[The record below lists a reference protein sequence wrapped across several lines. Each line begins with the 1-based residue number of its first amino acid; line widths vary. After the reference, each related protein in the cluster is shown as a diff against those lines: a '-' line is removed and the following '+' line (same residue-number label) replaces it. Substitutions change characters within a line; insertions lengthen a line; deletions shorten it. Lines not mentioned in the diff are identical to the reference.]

1 MDTKDSH
8 SAAPFIQTPPNKAS
22 FQLDPNWRIP
32 VKQAKQILQI
42 AQRFGLQQDPI
53 LEACGIDK
61 KWLEINDYQMPVGP
75 LYELNKQ
82 IAKLAG
88 NEDLGL
94 FVGRAAYLNIVHLL
108 LYLSSI
114 CSSLRQWLNMMP
126 SVLELGADLG
136 KAVIVRE
143 GGTLR
148 SEWRP
153 LVPVSVSGRY
163 TIDMVLSTANS
174 ILSSICLQPIT
185 IAKAQFTYP
194 QPQDLTVLKQCFG
207 DNLAF
212 DQPYSALFFEMESLD
227 FKLIQP
233 VNEHSDTA
241 PNPWQEYMAST
252 SGDSVLRALRQ
263 SIVCA
268 LPTGEM
274 TIDTVADDLGVSRRT
289 LQRRLSD
296 RDTSFQHVVQD
307 LRYQMSLRFL
317 SDNRLGVTT
326 IAFLLGYG
334 DSSSFSTAFK
344 SWHGCPPSEF
354 RSQ

>member
-1 MDTKDSH
+1 MKLALALRYPYYPIMDK
-8 SAAPFIQTPPNKAS
+8 TPPLKI
-22 FQLDPNWRIP
+22 DPNWRIP

-53 LEACGIDK
+53 LAACGIDK
-61 KWLEINDYQMPVGP
+61 TWLEINDYQMPVGP

-126 SVLELGADLG
+126 SVLELGGDLG

-185 IAKAQFTYP
+185 IAKAQFTYA

-207 DNLAF
+207 ENLEF
-212 DQPYSALFFEMESLD
+212 DQPFSALYFEMESLD

-241 PNPWQEYMAST
+241 PNPWQEYIAST
-252 SGDSVLRALRQ
+252 SGDSFLRALRQ
-263 SIVCA
+263 SIVCV

-296 RDTSFQHVVQD
+296 RDTNFQHIVQD
-307 LRYQMSLRFL
+307 LRYQMALRFL

-326 IAFLLGYG
+326 IAFLLGYA

-354 RSQ
+354 RG